1 MHYGSM
7 ILSKVIES
15 NDVKALDRYG
25 LSVKDF
31 PTESEKKTYRY
42 LIDHAEKNRGMAP
55 SYATVATEIPDFSNW
70 YVPQVSDSY
79 DFLAKQIK
87 GASAK
92 NWIVELINGKTD
104 EKTGVHK
111 EGDLSRNIN
120 EISNGVDFL
129 KWLKEEVEH
138 AIIRTDVRSKIGTD
152 VKADAESFL
161 DEYRK
166 RKAGESFKLW
176 QSKFA
181 SINDQIGGYYSGNM
195 YTWHGRSGRG
205 KSVFTMEEAIE
216 AAAQGANVLV
226 WAMEMSRFEWMARAY
241 SSISARAGIVN
252 ANIEGVN
259 YEAGFENRALL
270 TGGLSDEFEAGFEVF
285 LLQLAEGEHLP
296 GNITVRA
303 ADDVDFFNRGVKQ
316 LEADILAT
324 KADVVVVDPIYLM
337 DYEAN
342 TSKVAGGDVANTSKR
357 IRRLAGLTGSVIHVI
372 TQADEVKDDRDD
384 EGNRELRAPKRAEI
398 KKTKA
403 VLEDAANVFGID
415 TLDGAGIIEIG
426 KGRNGGEGT
435 QVEVLYL
442 PNYGIVREVATGE
455 AVASQFDF

>member
-1 MHYGSM
+1 MHYTQM
-7 ILSKVIES
+7 LLSKAIDDNNVQ
-15 NDVKALDRYG
+15 ALTKYGITAKDCATEGDRQTLRFILEY
-25 LSVKDF
+25 
-31 PTESEKKTYRY
+31 
-42 LIDHAEKNRGMAP
+42 AEKNRGQAP
-55 SYATVATEIPDFSNW
+55 GYAVVTAECPDFV
-70 YVPQVSDSY
+70 YTPMVGDSY
-79 DFLAKQIK
+79 EFLAREIK
-87 GASAK
+87 KHSAK
-92 NWIVELINGKTD
+92 VQFAELVNGKLGEQFENVGQKD
-104 EKTGVHK
+104 IFKLFE
-111 EGDLSRNIN
+111 
-120 EISNGVDFL
+120 
-129 KWLKEEVEH
+129 WLQSEVES
-138 AIIRTDVRSKIGTD
+138 IKINTNTSSKIGTD

-166 RKAGESFKLW
+166 RKDGESFKIW
-176 QSKFA
+176 KSKFA
-181 SINDQIGGYYSGNM
+181 SINREIGGYYSGNM
-195 YTWHGRSGRG
+195 FTWHGRSGRG

-226 WAMEMSRFEWMARAY
+226 WACEMSRFEWMARAY

-442 PNYGIVREVATGE
+442 PNYGIVREVETGE
-455 AVASQFDF
+455 AVANQFDF

>member
-1 MHYGSM
+1 MHHTQ
-7 ILSKVIES
+7 LLFSKVIDA
-15 NDVKALDRYG
+15 NDIAILTRYG
-25 LSVKDF
+25 ITERDL
-31 PTESEKKTYRY
+31 PTEGDRQVFRFVTSYA
-42 LIDHAEKNRGMAP
+42 DKNRGQAP
-55 SYATVATEIPDFSNW
+55 SYAEVTAQCPDFN
-70 YVPQVSDSY
+70 YTPMISDSY
-79 DFLAKQIK
+79 EYLAREIK
-87 GASAK
+87 KHSAK
-92 NWIVELINGKTD
+92 VQFAELVNGKLGEQFENVGQKD
-104 EKTGVHK
+104 IFKLFE
-111 EGDLSRNIN
+111 
-120 EISNGVDFL
+120 
-129 KWLKEEVEH
+129 WLQSEVES
-138 AIIRTDVRSKIGTD
+138 IKLNTNTSSKIGTD

-166 RKAGESFKLW
+166 RKDGESFKIW
-176 QSKFA
+176 KSKFA
-181 SINDQIGGYYSGNM
+181 CINREIGGYYSGNM

-357 IRRLAGLTGSVIHVI
+357 IRRLAGLTGTVIHVI

-384 EGNRELRAPKRAEI
+384 DGNRELRAPKRAEI

-442 PNYGIVREVATGE
+442 PNYGIVREVETGE
-455 AVASQFDF
+455 AVAKQFDF

>member
-1 MHYGSM
+1 MHHAQ
-7 ILSKVIES
+7 LLFSKVIDA
-15 NDVKALDRYG
+15 NDVAVLTRYG
-25 LSVKDF
+25 ITAKDL
-31 PTESEKKTYRY
+31 PTEGDRHVFRFVTEYA
-42 LIDHAEKNRGMAP
+42 DKNRGQAP
-55 SYATVATEIPDFSNW
+55 SYAEVTAQCPDFN
-70 YVPQVSDSY
+70 YTPQVGDSY
-79 DFLAKQIK
+79 EYLAKEIK
-87 GASAK
+87 KHSAK
-92 NWIVELINGKTD
+92 VQFAELVNGKLGKQFETVGQKD
-104 EKTGVHK
+104 IFKLFE
-111 EGDLSRNIN
+111 
-120 EISNGVDFL
+120 
-129 KWLKEEVEH
+129 WLQSEVES
-138 AIIRTDVRSKIGTD
+138 IKINTNTSSKIGTD
-152 VKADAESFL
+152 IKKDAESFL
-161 DEYRK
+161 EEYRK
-166 RKAGESFKLW
+166 RKAGESFKIW
-176 QSKFA
+176 KSKFA
-181 SINDQIGGYYSGNM
+181 GINEQIGGYLSGNM

-252 ANIEGVN
+252 ANIDGVD
-259 YEAGFENRALL
+259 YEAGFENKALL
-270 TGGLSDEFEAGFEVF
+270 TGKLSDEFEAGFEVF
-285 LLQLAEGEHLP
+285 LLQMAEGEHLP

-303 ADDVDFFNRGVKQ
+303 ADDVDFFNRDIKQ

-357 IRRLAGLTGSVIHVI
+357 IRRLAGLTGAVIHVI

-384 EGNRELRAPKRAEI
+384 EGNRELRPPKRAEI

-442 PNYGIVREVATGE
+442 PNFGIVREVATGE
-455 AVASQFDF
+455 EVAKQFDF

>member
-1 MHYGSM
+1 MHYTQM
-7 ILSKVIES
+7 ILSKAIDDNNVQ
-15 NDVKALDRYG
+15 ALTKYGITAKDCATEGDRQTLRFILDY
-25 LSVKDF
+25 
-31 PTESEKKTYRY
+31 
-42 LIDHAEKNRGMAP
+42 AEKNRGQAP
-55 SYATVATEIPDFSNW
+55 GYAVVTAECPDFV
-70 YVPQVSDSY
+70 YTPMVGDSY
-79 DFLAKQIK
+79 EFLAKEIK
-87 GASAK
+87 KHSAK
-92 NWIVELINGKTD
+92 VQFAELVNGKLD
-104 EKTGVHK
+104 EKTGK
-111 EGDLSRNIN
+111 DIPGLFGKKFEELDGNS
-120 EISNGVDFL
+120 FL
-129 KWLKEEVEH
+129 EWLQSEVES
-138 AIIRTDVRSKIGTD
+138 IKLRTSVRSKIGTD

-181 SINDQIGGYYSGNM
+181 SINREIGGYYSGNM

-316 LEADILAT
+316 LEADIIAT

-384 EGNRELRAPKRAEI
+384 DGNRELRAPKRAEI

>member
-1 MHYGSM
+1 MHYTQM
-7 ILSKVIES
+7 LLSKAIDD
-15 NDVKALDRYG
+15 NNIQALTKYGITAKDCATEGDRQTLRFILDY
-25 LSVKDF
+25 
-31 PTESEKKTYRY
+31 
-42 LIDHAEKNRGMAP
+42 AEKNRGQAP
-55 SYATVATEIPDFSNW
+55 GYAVVTAECPEFVYT
-70 YVPQVSDSY
+70 PQVGDSY
-79 DFLAKQIK
+79 DFLAREIK
-87 GASAK
+87 KHSAK
-92 NWIVELINGKTD
+92 VQFAELVNGKLGEQFESVGQKD
-104 EKTGVHK
+104 IFKLFE
-111 EGDLSRNIN
+111 
-120 EISNGVDFL
+120 
-129 KWLKEEVEH
+129 WLQSEVES
-138 AIIRTDVRSKIGTD
+138 IKINTNTCSKIGTD

-166 RKAGESFKLW
+166 RKDGESFKIW
-176 QSKFA
+176 KSKFP
-181 SINDQIGGYYSGNM
+181 SINEHVGGYLSGNM
-195 YTWHGRSGRG
+195 YSWYGRSGRG

-216 AAAQGANVLV
+216 AAMQGANVLI
-226 WAMEMSRFEWMARAY
+226 WACEMSRFEWMARAY

-285 LLQLAEGEHLP
+285 LLQLTEGEHLP
-296 GNITVRA
+296 GNITLRA
-303 ADDVDFFNRGVKQ
+303 ADDGDFFNRDVRQ
-316 LEADILAT
+316 LEADILAV
-324 KADVVVVDPIYLM
+324 KADVVVIDPIYLL

-342 TSKVAGGDVANTSKR
+342 TSKTAGGDVANTSKR
-357 IRRLAGLTGSVIHVI
+357 IRRIAGQTGAVIHIV
-372 TQADEVKDDRDD
+372 TQAEEIRDDTDD
-384 EGNRELRAPKRAEI
+384 EGNRELRPPKRAEI

-403 VLEDAANVFGID
+403 ILEDATGTFGID

>member
-1 MHYGSM
+1 MHYTQM
-7 ILSKVIES
+7 LLSKAIDDNNVQ
-15 NDVKALDRYG
+15 ALTKYGITAKDCTTEGDRQTLRFILDY
-25 LSVKDF
+25 
-31 PTESEKKTYRY
+31 
-42 LIDHAEKNRGMAP
+42 AEKNRGQAP
-55 SYATVATEIPDFSNW
+55 GYAVVTAECPDFV
-70 YVPQVSDSY
+70 YTPMVGDSY
-79 DFLAKQIK
+79 EYLAREIK
-87 GASAK
+87 KHSAK
-92 NWIVELINGKTD
+92 VQFAELVNGKLGEQFESVGQKD
-104 EKTGVHK
+104 IFKLFE
-111 EGDLSRNIN
+111 
-120 EISNGVDFL
+120 
-129 KWLKEEVEH
+129 WLQSEVES
-138 AIIRTDVRSKIGTD
+138 IKINTNTSSKIGTD

-166 RKAGESFKLW
+166 RKDGESFKIW
-176 QSKFA
+176 KSKFA
-181 SINDQIGGYYSGNM
+181 SINREIGGYYSGNM

-357 IRRLAGLTGSVIHVI
+357 IRRLAGLTGTVIHVI

-384 EGNRELRAPKRAEI
+384 DGNRELRAPKRAEI

-442 PNYGIVREVATGE
+442 PNYGIVREVETGE
-455 AVASQFDF
+455 AVAKQFDF

>member
-1 MHYGSM
+1 MHYTQM
-7 ILSKVIES
+7 ILSKAIDDNNVQ
-15 NDVKALDRYG
+15 ALTKYGITARDCATEGDRQTLRFILDY
-25 LSVKDF
+25 
-31 PTESEKKTYRY
+31 
-42 LIDHAEKNRGMAP
+42 AEKNRGQAP
-55 SYATVATEIPDFSNW
+55 GYAVVTAECPDFV
-70 YVPQVSDSY
+70 YTPMVGDSY
-79 DFLAKQIK
+79 EFLAKEIK
-87 GASAK
+87 KHSAK
-92 NWIVELINGKTD
+92 VQFAELVNGKLD
-104 EKTGVHK
+104 EKTGK
-111 EGDLSRNIN
+111 DIPGLFGKKFEELDGNS
-120 EISNGVDFL
+120 FL
-129 KWLKEEVEH
+129 EWLQSEVES
-138 AIIRTDVRSKIGTD
+138 IKLRTSVRSKIGTD

-176 QSKFA
+176 QSKFS
-181 SINDQIGGYYSGNM
+181 SINREIGGYYSGNM

-384 EGNRELRAPKRAEI
+384 DGNRELRAPKRAEI

>member
-1 MHYGSM
+1 MHHAQ
-7 ILSKVIES
+7 LLFSKAIDA
-15 NDVKALDRYG
+15 NDVSVITRYG
-25 LSVKDF
+25 ITERDL
-31 PTESEKKTYRY
+31 PTEGDRQVFRFVTSYADT
-42 LIDHAEKNRGMAP
+42 NRGVAP
-55 SYATVATEIPDFSNW
+55 SYAEVSAQCPDFV
-70 YVPQVSDSY
+70 YTPQVGDSY
-79 DFLAKQIK
+79 EYLAREIK
-87 GASAK
+87 KHSAK
-92 NWIVELINGKTD
+92 VQFAELVNGKLG
-104 EKTGVHK
+104 EKFESVGQK
-111 EGDLSRNIN
+111 DIFKLFE
-120 EISNGVDFL
+120 
-129 KWLKEEVEH
+129 WLQSEVET
-138 AIIRTDVRSKIGTD
+138 IKINTNISSKIGTNI
-152 VKADAESFL
+152 KTDAESFL
-161 DEYRK
+161 EEYRK
-166 RKAGESFKLW
+166 RKDGESFKIW
-176 QSKFA
+176 RSKFGN
-181 SINDQIGGYYSGNM
+181 INEQIGGYLSGNM
-195 YTWHGRSGRG
+195 YTWYGRSGRG

-216 AAAQGANVLV
+216 AAMQGANVLV
-226 WAMEMSRFEWMARAY
+226 WACEMSRFEWMARAY

-252 ANIEGVN
+252 ANIDGVD

-270 TGGLSDEFEAGFEVF
+270 TGKLSDEFEAGFEIF
-285 LLQLAEGEHLP
+285 LTQMAEGEHLP
-296 GNITVRA
+296 GNITLRA
-303 ADDVDFFNRGVKQ
+303 ADDADFFKRDVKQ

-357 IRRLAGLTGSVIHVI
+357 IRRIAGLTGAVIHVI

-455 AVASQFDF
+455 AVVSQFDF

>member
-1 MHYGSM
+1 MKEVERMHYTQM
-7 ILSKVIES
+7 LLSKAIDDNNVQTLTKYGITAKDCATEG
-15 NDVKALDRYG
+15 DRQTLRFILDY
-25 LSVKDF
+25 
-31 PTESEKKTYRY
+31 
-42 LIDHAEKNRGMAP
+42 AEKNRGQAP
-55 SYATVATEIPDFSNW
+55 GYAVVTAECPDFV
-70 YVPQVSDSY
+70 YTPQVGDSY
-79 DFLAKQIK
+79 EFLAKEIK
-87 GASAK
+87 KHSAK
-92 NWIVELINGKTD
+92 VQFAELVNGKLGEQFESVGQKD
-104 EKTGVHK
+104 IFKLFE
-111 EGDLSRNIN
+111 
-120 EISNGVDFL
+120 
-129 KWLKEEVEH
+129 WLQSEVES
-138 AIIRTDVRSKIGTD
+138 IKINTNTCSKVGTD

-166 RKAGESFKLW
+166 RKAGESFKIW
-176 QSKFA
+176 KSKFS
-181 SINDQIGGYYSGNM
+181 SINREIGGYYSGNM

-216 AAAQGANVLV
+216 AAAQGANVLI
-226 WAMEMSRFEWMARAY
+226 WACEMSRFEWMARAY

-384 EGNRELRAPKRAEI
+384 DGNRELRAPKRAEI

-442 PNYGIVREVATGE
+442 PNYGIVREVETGE
-455 AVASQFDF
+455 SVARQFDF

>member
-1 MHYGSM
+1 MQYGSLL
-7 ILSKVIES
+7 LSKVIDS

-25 LSVKDF
+25 LSEKDF
-31 PTESEKKTYRY
+31 PTESERKAYKY
-42 LIDHAEKNRGMAP
+42 LLDYAEKNRGEAP
-55 SYATVATEIPDFSNW
+55 SYATVASEVPGFDDW
-70 YVPQVSDSY
+70 YVPQISDGY
-79 DFLAKQIK
+79 DFLTKKIK
-87 GASAK
+87 GARAK
-92 NWIVELINGKTD
+92 NWIVELINGKTN
-104 EKTGVHK
+104 EKTGNFE
-111 EGDLSRNIN
+111 EGALSKNIN
-120 EISNGVDFL
+120 EISDGIDVL

-138 AIIRTDVRSKIGTD
+138 AILRTDVRDKIGTD
-152 VKADAESFL
+152 LKSDAESFL
-161 DEYRK
+161 AEYQR
-166 RKAGESFKLW
+166 RKAGESFKIW
-176 QSKFA
+176 KSKFP
-181 SINDQIGGYYSGNM
+181 SINEHVGGYLSGNM

-216 AAAQGANVLV
+216 AAMQGANVLI

-241 SSISARAGIVN
+241 SCISARAGIVN
-252 ANIEGVN
+252 ANIDGVD

-270 TGGLSDEFEAGFEVF
+270 TGGLSDEFEVGFEVF
-285 LLQLAEGEHLP
+285 LLQMAEGDYMP
-296 GNITVRA
+296 GNITLRA
-303 ADDVDFFNRGVKQ
+303 ADDAEFFNRGVKQ

-357 IRRLAGLTGSVIHVI
+357 IRRLAGLTGAVVHVI

-384 EGNRELRAPKRAEI
+384 EGNRELRPPKRAEI

-442 PNYGIVREVATGE
+442 PNYGIVREVETGE
-455 AVASQFDF
+455 AAVSQFEF

>member
-1 MHYGSM
+1 MHYTQM
-7 ILSKVIES
+7 LLSKAIDD
-15 NDVKALDRYG
+15 NNIQALTKYGITAKDCATDGDRQTLRFILDY
-25 LSVKDF
+25 
-31 PTESEKKTYRY
+31 
-42 LIDHAEKNRGMAP
+42 AEKNRGQAP
-55 SYATVATEIPDFSNW
+55 GYAVVTAECPDFV
-70 YVPQVSDSY
+70 YTPMVGDSY
-79 DFLAKQIK
+79 EFLAKEIK
-87 GASAK
+87 KHSAK
-92 NWIVELINGKTD
+92 VQFAELVNGKLD
-104 EKTGVHK
+104 EKTGK
-111 EGDLSRNIN
+111 DIPGLFGKKFEELDGNS
-120 EISNGVDFL
+120 FL
-129 KWLKEEVEH
+129 EWLQSEVES
-138 AIIRTDVRSKIGTD
+138 IKLRTSVRSKIGTD

-166 RKAGESFKLW
+166 RKDGESFKIW
-176 QSKFA
+176 RSKFA
-181 SINDQIGGYYSGNM
+181 SINREIGGYYSGNM

-226 WAMEMSRFEWMARAY
+226 WACEMSRFEWMARAY

-252 ANIEGVN
+252 ANIEGIN

-270 TGGLSDEFEAGFEVF
+270 TGGLSEEFEAGFEVF

-442 PNYGIVREVATGE
+442 PNYGIVREVETGE
-455 AVASQFDF
+455 AVVSQFDF

>member
-1 MHYGSM
+1 MHHAG
-7 ILSKVIES
+7 LLFSKIIDA
-15 NDVKALDRYG
+15 NDVGILTRYNITERD
-25 LSVKDF
+25 L
-31 PTESEKKTYRY
+31 PTEGDRQVFRFLTDY
-42 LIDHAEKNRGMAP
+42 AEKNHGQAP
-55 SYATVATEIPDFSNW
+55 SYAEVSAQFRDFVYAPEIG
-70 YVPQVSDSY
+70 DSY
-79 DFLAKQIK
+79 EYLTREIK
-87 GASAK
+87 KHSAMLQFT
-92 NWIVELINGKTD
+92 ELVNPQQSTNGQSVPSQFEQKYEELGQKD
-104 EKTGVHK
+104 IFKYFE
-111 EGDLSRNIN
+111 
-120 EISNGVDFL
+120 
-129 KWLKEEVEH
+129 WLQSEVES
-138 AIIRTDVRSKIGTD
+138 IKLRTSVRSKIGTD
-152 VKADAESFL
+152 IKADATSFL

-166 RKAGESFKLW
+166 RKAGESFKIW
-176 QSKFA
+176 KSKFPG
-181 SINDQIGGYYSGNM
+181 INEQIGGYLSGNM

-241 SSISARAGIVN
+241 SSISSRAGMVTDTIN
-252 ANIEGVN
+252 GVD
-259 YEAGFENRALL
+259 YDDVGFENRQLL
-270 TGGLSDEFEAGFEVF
+270 TGKLSDEFEAGFEVF
-285 LLQLAEGEHLP
+285 LSQMADGEYLP
-296 GNITVRA
+296 GNITLRA
-303 ADDVDFFNRGVKQ
+303 ADDDDFFTRDVKQ

-342 TSKVAGGDVANTSKR
+342 TSKTAGGDVANTSKR

-372 TQADEVKDDRDD
+372 TQADEVKDDRDE

-415 TLDGAGIIEIG
+415 TLDGSGIIEIG

-455 AVASQFDF
+455 AAVSQFDF

>member
-1 MHYGSM
+1 MHYTQM
-7 ILSKVIES
+7 LLSKAIDDNNVQ
-15 NDVKALDRYG
+15 ALTKYGITAKDCATEGDRQTLRFILNY
-25 LSVKDF
+25 
-31 PTESEKKTYRY
+31 
-42 LIDHAEKNRGMAP
+42 AEKNRGQAP
-55 SYATVATEIPDFSNW
+55 GYAVVTAECPDFV
-70 YVPQVSDSY
+70 YTPQVGDSY
-79 DFLAKQIK
+79 EFLAKEIK
-87 GASAK
+87 KHSAK
-92 NWIVELINGKTD
+92 VQFAELVNGELGQQFETVGQKD
-104 EKTGVHK
+104 IFKLFE
-111 EGDLSRNIN
+111 
-120 EISNGVDFL
+120 
-129 KWLKEEVEH
+129 WLQSEVES
-138 AIIRTDVRSKIGTD
+138 IKLNTNTSSKIGTD
-152 VKADAESFL
+152 IKKDAESFL

-166 RKAGESFKLW
+166 RKAGESFKIW
-176 QSKFA
+176 KSKFA
-181 SINDQIGGYYSGNM
+181 GINEQIGGYLSGNM

-216 AAAQGANVLV
+216 AAAQGANVLI
-226 WAMEMSRFEWMARAY
+226 WACEMSRFEWMARAY

-270 TGGLSDEFEAGFEVF
+270 TGGLSEEFEAGFEVF

-316 LEADILAT
+316 LEADIIAT

-442 PNYGIVREVATGE
+442 PNFGIVREVETGA
-455 AVASQFDF
+455 AVANQFDF

>member
-1 MHYGSM
+1 MHYTQM
-7 ILSKVIES
+7 LLSKAIDDNNVQ
-15 NDVKALDRYG
+15 ALTKYGITAKDCTTDGDRQTLRFILDY
-25 LSVKDF
+25 
-31 PTESEKKTYRY
+31 
-42 LIDHAEKNRGMAP
+42 AEKNRGQAP
-55 SYATVATEIPDFSNW
+55 GYAVVTAECPDFV
-70 YVPQVSDSY
+70 YTPMVGDSY
-79 DFLAKQIK
+79 EFLAKEIK
-87 GASAK
+87 KHSAK
-92 NWIVELINGKTD
+92 VQFAELVNGKVD
-104 EKTGVHK
+104 EKTGK
-111 EGDLSRNIN
+111 EVPGLFGKKFEELDGNS
-120 EISNGVDFL
+120 FL
-129 KWLKEEVEH
+129 EWLQSEVES
-138 AIIRTDVRSKIGTD
+138 IKINTNTSSKIGTD

-166 RKAGESFKLW
+166 RKDGESFKIW
-176 QSKFA
+176 KSKFA
-181 SINDQIGGYYSGNM
+181 SINREIGGYYSGNM

-205 KSVFTMEEAIE
+205 KSVFTMEEAVE
-216 AAAQGANVLV
+216 AAAQGANVLI

-270 TGGLSDEFEAGFEVF
+270 TGGLSEEFEAGFEVF

-442 PNYGIVREVATGE
+442 PNYGIVREVETGE
-455 AVASQFDF
+455 AVANQFDF

>member
-1 MHYGSM
+1 MHYTQM
-7 ILSKVIES
+7 LLSKAIDDNNVQ
-15 NDVKALDRYG
+15 ALTKYGITAKDCATEGDRQTLRFILDY
-25 LSVKDF
+25 
-31 PTESEKKTYRY
+31 
-42 LIDHAEKNRGMAP
+42 AEKNRGQAP
-55 SYATVATEIPDFSNW
+55 GYATVTAECQDFV
-70 YVPQVSDSY
+70 YTPQVSDSY
-79 DFLAKQIK
+79 EFLAREIK
-87 GASAK
+87 KHSAK
-92 NWIVELINGKTD
+92 VQFAELVNGKLGKQFETVGQKD
-104 EKTGVHK
+104 IFKLFE
-111 EGDLSRNIN
+111 
-120 EISNGVDFL
+120 
-129 KWLKEEVEH
+129 WLQSEVES
-138 AIIRTDVRSKIGTD
+138 IKINTNTSSKIGTD
-152 VKADAESFL
+152 IKKDAESFL
-161 DEYRK
+161 EEYRK
-166 RKAGESFKLW
+166 RKAGESFKIW
-176 QSKFA
+176 RSKFA
-181 SINDQIGGYYSGNM
+181 GINEQIGGYLSGNM

-252 ANIEGVN
+252 ANIDGVD
-259 YEAGFENRALL
+259 YEAGFENKALL
-270 TGGLSDEFEAGFEVF
+270 TGKLSDEFEAGFEVF

-303 ADDVDFFNRGVKQ
+303 ADDVDFFNRDIKQ

-357 IRRLAGLTGSVIHVI
+357 IRRLAGLTGAVVHVI

-384 EGNRELRAPKRAEI
+384 EGNRELRPPKRAEI

-442 PNYGIVREVATGE
+442 PNYGIVREVETGA
-455 AVASQFDF
+455 AVVSQFDF

>member
-1 MHYGSM
+1 MHHTQ
-7 ILSKVIES
+7 LLFSKVIDA
-15 NDVKALDRYG
+15 NDVAILTRYG
-25 LSVKDF
+25 ITERDL
-31 PTESEKKTYRY
+31 PTEGDRQVFRFVTSYA
-42 LIDHAEKNRGMAP
+42 DKNRGQAP
-55 SYATVATEIPDFSNW
+55 SYAEVTAQCPDFN
-70 YVPQVSDSY
+70 YTPMVSDSY
-79 DFLAKQIK
+79 EYLAKEIK
-87 GASAK
+87 KHSAK
-92 NWIVELINGKTD
+92 VQFAELVNGKLGEQFENVGQKD
-104 EKTGVHK
+104 IFKLFE
-111 EGDLSRNIN
+111 
-120 EISNGVDFL
+120 
-129 KWLKEEVEH
+129 WLQSEVES
-138 AIIRTDVRSKIGTD
+138 IKINTNTSSKIGTD
-152 VKADAESFL
+152 IKADGDKFLAEY
-161 DEYRK
+161 DR
-166 RKAGESFKLW
+166 RKAGESFKIW
-176 QSKFA
+176 KSKFA
-181 SINDQIGGYYSGNM
+181 SINREIGGYYSGNM

-216 AAAQGANVLV
+216 AAAQGANVLI

-357 IRRLAGLTGSVIHVI
+357 IRRLAGLSGAVIHVI

-384 EGNRELRAPKRAEI
+384 EGNRELRPPKRAEI

-442 PNYGIVREVATGE
+442 PNYGIVREVETGE
-455 AVASQFDF
+455 AVAKQFDF

>member
-1 MHYGSM
+1 MHYLQM
-7 ILSKVIES
+7 LLSKAIDDNNVQ
-15 NDVKALDRYG
+15 ALTKYGITARDCGTDGDRQTLRFILDY
-25 LSVKDF
+25 
-31 PTESEKKTYRY
+31 
-42 LIDHAEKNRGMAP
+42 AEKNRGQAP
-55 SYATVATEIPDFSNW
+55 GYAVVTAECPDFV
-70 YVPQVSDSY
+70 YTPQVGDSY
-79 DFLAKQIK
+79 EFLAKEIK
-87 GASAK
+87 KHSAK
-92 NWIVELINGKTD
+92 VQFAELVNGKYD
-104 EKTGVHK
+104 EKTGKDVPGLFGK
-111 EGDLSRNIN
+111 KFEELDGNS
-120 EISNGVDFL
+120 FL
-129 KWLKEEVEH
+129 EWLQSEVES
-138 AIIRTDVRSKIGTD
+138 IKLGTSVRIKIGTD
-152 VKADAESFL
+152 IKADAESFL

-166 RKAGESFKLW
+166 RKDGESFKIW
-176 QSKFA
+176 RSKFA
-181 SINDQIGGYYSGNM
+181 SINREIGGYYSGNM

-216 AAAQGANVLV
+216 AAAQGANVLI

-357 IRRLAGLTGSVIHVI
+357 IRRLAGLTGTVVHVI

-384 EGNRELRAPKRAEI
+384 DGNRELRAPKRAEI

-442 PNYGIVREVATGE
+442 PNYGIVREVETGE
-455 AVASQFDF
+455 AVVNQFDF

>member
-1 MHYGSM
+1 MHYTQM
-7 ILSKVIES
+7 LLSKAIDDNNVQ
-15 NDVKALDRYG
+15 ALTKYGITAKDCATEGDRQTLRFILDY
-25 LSVKDF
+25 
-31 PTESEKKTYRY
+31 
-42 LIDHAEKNRGMAP
+42 AEKNRGQSP
-55 SYATVATEIPDFSNW
+55 GYAVVTAECPDFV
-70 YVPQVSDSY
+70 YTPQVGDSY
-79 DFLAKQIK
+79 EFLAREIK
-87 GASAK
+87 KHSAK
-92 NWIVELINGKTD
+92 VQFAELVNGKLD
-104 EKTGVHK
+104 EKTGKDVPGLFGK
-111 EGDLSRNIN
+111 KFEELDGNS
-120 EISNGVDFL
+120 FL
-129 KWLKEEVEH
+129 EWLQSEVES
-138 AIIRTDVRSKIGTD
+138 IKLRTSVRSKIGTD

-166 RKAGESFKLW
+166 RKDGESFKIW
-176 QSKFA
+176 KSKFA
-181 SINDQIGGYYSGNM
+181 SINREIGGYYSGNM

-216 AAAQGANVLV
+216 AAGQGANVLV

-303 ADDVDFFNRGVKQ
+303 ADDVEFFNRGVKQ

-384 EGNRELRAPKRAEI
+384 DGNRELRAPKRAEI

-455 AVASQFDF
+455 AVAKQFEF

>member
-1 MHYGSM
+1 MHYTQM
-7 ILSKVIES
+7 LLSKAIDDNNVQ
-15 NDVKALDRYG
+15 ALTKYGITAKDCATEGDRQTLRFILDY
-25 LSVKDF
+25 
-31 PTESEKKTYRY
+31 
-42 LIDHAEKNRGMAP
+42 AEKNRGQAP
-55 SYATVATEIPDFSNW
+55 GYAVVTAECPDFV
-70 YVPQVSDSY
+70 YTPMVGDSY
-79 DFLAKQIK
+79 EFLAKEIK
-87 GASAK
+87 KHSAK
-92 NWIVELINGKTD
+92 VQFAELVNGKHD
-104 EKTGVHK
+104 EKTGKDVPGLFGK
-111 EGDLSRNIN
+111 KFEELDGNS
-120 EISNGVDFL
+120 FL
-129 KWLKEEVEH
+129 EWLQSEVES
-138 AIIRTDVRSKIGTD
+138 IKLRTSVRSKIGTD

-181 SINDQIGGYYSGNM
+181 SINREIGGYYSGNM

-316 LEADILAT
+316 LEADIIAT

-384 EGNRELRAPKRAEI
+384 DGNRELRAPKRAEI

-442 PNYGIVREVATGE
+442 PNYGIVREVETGE
-455 AVASQFDF
+455 AVSAQFNF

>member
-1 MHYGSM
+1 MHHTQ
-7 ILSKVIES
+7 LLFSKVIDA
-15 NDVKALDRYG
+15 NDIAILNRYG
-25 LSVKDF
+25 ITERDL
-31 PTESEKKTYRY
+31 PTEGDRQVFRFVTSYA
-42 LIDHAEKNRGMAP
+42 DKNRGQAP
-55 SYATVATEIPDFSNW
+55 SYAEVTAQCSDFN
-70 YVPQVSDSY
+70 YTPMVSDSY
-79 DFLAKQIK
+79 EYLAREIK
-87 GASAK
+87 KHSAK
-92 NWIVELINGKTD
+92 VQFAELVNGKLGEQFESVGQKD
-104 EKTGVHK
+104 IFKLFE
-111 EGDLSRNIN
+111 
-120 EISNGVDFL
+120 
-129 KWLKEEVEH
+129 WLQSEVES
-138 AIIRTDVRSKIGTD
+138 IKINTNTSSKIGTD

-166 RKAGESFKLW
+166 RKDGESFKIW
-176 QSKFA
+176 KSKFA
-181 SINDQIGGYYSGNM
+181 SINREIGGYYSGNM

-316 LEADILAT
+316 LEADILVT

-384 EGNRELRAPKRAEI
+384 DGNRELRAPKRAEI

-442 PNYGIVREVATGE
+442 PNYGIVREVETGE
-455 AVASQFDF
+455 AVAKQFDF

>member
-1 MHYGSM
+1 MHHTQ
-7 ILSKVIES
+7 LLFSKVIDA
-15 NDVKALDRYG
+15 NDVAILTRYG
-25 LSVKDF
+25 ITERDL
-31 PTESEKKTYRY
+31 PTEGDRQVFRFVTSYA
-42 LIDHAEKNRGMAP
+42 DKNRGAAP
-55 SYATVATEIPDFSNW
+55 SYAEVTAQCPDFN
-70 YVPQVSDSY
+70 YTPMVSDSY
-79 DFLAKQIK
+79 EYLAREIK
-87 GASAK
+87 KHSAK
-92 NWIVELINGKTD
+92 VQFAELVNGKLGEQFENVGQKD
-104 EKTGVHK
+104 IFKLFE
-111 EGDLSRNIN
+111 
-120 EISNGVDFL
+120 
-129 KWLKEEVEH
+129 WLQSEVES
-138 AIIRTDVRSKIGTD
+138 IKINTNTSSKIGTD
-152 VKADAESFL
+152 IKADAESFL

-166 RKAGESFKLW
+166 RKDGESFKIW
-176 QSKFA
+176 RSKFA
-181 SINDQIGGYYSGNM
+181 TINEQIGGYYSGNM

-216 AAAQGANVLV
+216 AAAQGANVLI
-226 WAMEMSRFEWMARAY
+226 WACEMSRFEWMARAY

-270 TGGLSDEFEAGFEVF
+270 TGGLSEEFEAGFEVF

-316 LEADILAT
+316 LEADINAT

-435 QVEVLYL
+435 QIEVLYL
-442 PNYGIVREVATGE
+442 PNYGIVREAETGE
-455 AVASQFDF
+455 AVANQFDF